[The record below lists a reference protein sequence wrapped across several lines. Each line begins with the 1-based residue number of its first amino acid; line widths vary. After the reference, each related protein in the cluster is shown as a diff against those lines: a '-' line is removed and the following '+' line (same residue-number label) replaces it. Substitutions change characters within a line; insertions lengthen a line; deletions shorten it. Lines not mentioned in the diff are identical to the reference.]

1 MNAATEDAFPYGA
14 DVRVLDPAAGKGA
27 EAAQQEAFEAA
38 QVISCLYT
46 AAAVLNAEFEF
57 HYKREKMQARL
68 SRSSDPVDLLLEDQ
82 ALKEYNQ
89 GLVCC
94 GESRVSRRVY

>member
-1 MNAATEDAFPYGA
+1 MIQVAAVNAATEDAFPYGA

-46 AAAVLNAEFEF
+46 AAAVLKAEFEL
-57 HYKREKMQARL
+57 HHKGEKHASKA
-68 SRSSDPVDLLLEDQ
+68 SRS
-82 ALKEYNQ
+82 
-89 GLVCC
+89 
-94 GESRVSRRVY
+94 